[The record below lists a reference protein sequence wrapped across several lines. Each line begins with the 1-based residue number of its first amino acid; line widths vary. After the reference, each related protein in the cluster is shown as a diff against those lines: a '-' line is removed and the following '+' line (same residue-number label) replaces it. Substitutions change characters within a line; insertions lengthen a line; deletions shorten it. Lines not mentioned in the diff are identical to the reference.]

1 MDLLEEVVHARTI
14 GVTRSVTKAK
24 RMDIARKARIS
35 EQIARELVKIQF
47 FSLFK
52 KVHL

>member
-35 EQIARELVKIQF
+35 EQIARELVDFVLLAKIV
-47 FSLFK
+47 K
-52 KVHL
+52 I